1 MKNNKNV
8 RKDNLSPVDNSTK
21 RVYKMYKSKKNW
33 VVAQVVLLTLLGAVA
48 PAPIALSNVVNAVE
62 DTATTTPSDSGNTKE
77 EDTTVTADAATVAAK
92 KDAKFAIE
100 NLELPKTLTSDYRN
114 ATFTFDGAPV
124 NYQTQQAYLDAVA
137 SDSTNTADAV
147 FTVLKKAYSQ
157 ATDMAFKTFA
167 PKAAALKAKLADI
180 NGLEDK
186 VNTDTTRTYLDMFNE
201 KVDTASAKVASAF
214 STFNKELSVKA
225 AVIDR
230 TLGTESKPA
239 ENNYGVKRAA
249 FDKAL
254 EEQVAQL
261 SAIYDEAVKQGKINT
276 NYAAKK
282 QDAIDRVNALP
293 NLTAAEKNQYLAQ
306 IEKIAADNDDTRTD
320 AALTTVRDWKT
331 ELEDV
336 VKEATRVNN
345 KHVSDLVRSVTDYL
359 TFRSDNNADNSFNSV
374 ANNSLGQP
382 VKLYLTS
389 SQINTYKNKVNA
401 YNQLTDVK
409 GIDTNLNKV
418 SDLESLFNQIKD
430 ANDKAAI
437 QYKINSLK
445 QLYTRYINENK
456 EYRNGALVDAEV
468 LQPVKVQ
475 AYVSRI
481 NASSVDTSAKVRDI
495 FAEYQDEREV
505 TLLLKSKPSLDSLKE
520 AVYDKVRDLA
530 NLNDLVKGNYQFAV
544 KAASSQDEVVD
555 LFKQARKEN
564 RDVLR
569 AAQDAA
575 IKEIN
580 ALPYLSDA
588 EKQDFIAEVTREF
601 NADGT
606 IRDVTLQTVAT
617 VVSNA
622 KNLNAAKHLTE
633 VKHEAKKTIQGL
645 KYLSNTQVGDYLSQV
660 DSSRSIDEV
669 NRIVANAVKA
679 NFRAGVEKALTVK
692 EAQEIAREAINA
704 LTALTA
710 QQKADALAA
719 VDAAKTKEEVL
730 RAYDAADKTNDE
742 NIAAAARAA
751 ALQAEKDATIAKI
764 NAYKYLTAE
773 QKADYVA
780 KVKAALNSDDVKDI
794 AKQAQKDDQIGFN
807 EFKELEAAKTAAVKL
822 IRGDFDKGEAAPY
835 ETAAYNTDESNT
847 FGQLDALTTEQKA
860 DYIGKILAAKSIAEV
875 DKLVDDAY
883 YTNLNQI
890 TNRDKF
896 NRVSSALI
904 NASKYLNPSQKAGY
918 VSKLVGASSI
928 ENAKKVLKEAVDKGY
943 EQNDKLVMKEI
954 DSLLKSGLYNTAK
967 TKLAALRLDNNI
979 ATYTA
984 KVQGLL
990 DLRTA
995 KENAVNEIND
1005 ADYVSDK
1012 DKENLINDVNKANS
1026 IDDVNKVLDHLKD
1039 LQPAQ
1044 VVQLF
1049 RAYNPNSGEH
1059 LYTADKAEYDKL
1071 VGLGWHGEGNAW
1083 KAASKGAPV
1092 YRLYNPNSGEH
1103 FYTVSESE
1111 YNDVAKAGWKKEGVA
1126 FYSDNNR
1133 GVEVYRLFNPNAKG
1147 AGSHHYTTLASER
1160 DTLIKAGWKYENVAF
1175 YGLK

>member
-33 VVAQVVLLTLLGAVA
+33 VVAPVVLLTLLGAVA
-48 PAPIALSNVVNAVE
+48 PAPIALSNVVNAE
-62 DTATTTPSDSGNTKE
+62 TNATTADSGDTKE

-100 NLELPKTLTSDYRN
+100 NLELPKTLTGDYKN
-114 ATFTFDGAPV
+114 ATFTFDGAPAP
-124 NYQTQQAYLDAVA
+124 YQTQQAYLDAVA

-147 FTVLKKAYSQ
+147 FKVLKKAYTQ
-157 ATDMAFKTFA
+157 ATDMAFNTFA
-167 PKAAALKAKLADI
+167 PKAADLKSKLADI
-180 NGLEDK
+180 NGLGDK
-186 VNTDTTRTYLDMFNE
+186 VNTNTDKTYLDLFNDKVDAASDKVVSAFKTFNE
-201 KVDTASAKVASAF
+201 
-214 STFNKELSVKA
+214 ELSVKA

-276 NYAAKK
+276 NYSAKK

-345 KHVSDLVRSVTDYL
+345 KHVSDLVKSVTDYL

-401 YNQLTDVK
+401 YEKLTDVK

-456 EYRNGALVDAEV
+456 EYKNGALVDAEV
-468 LQPVKVQ
+468 LQPEKVQ

-617 VVSNA
+617 VVNNA

-645 KYLSNTQVGDYLSQV
+645 KYLSNVQVGNYLTEV
-660 DSSRSIDEV
+660 ENAKSINEV
-669 NRIVANAVKA
+669 NTVVAKAVKA

-719 VDAAKTKEEVL
+719 VDAAKTKEDVL

-896 NRVSSALI
+896 NRVASALI

-995 KENAVNEIND
+995 KENAVNEING

-1103 FYTVSESE
+1103 FYTISESE

>member
-33 VVAQVVLLTLLGAVA
+33 VVAPVVLLTLLGAVA
-48 PAPIALSNVVNAVE
+48 PAPIALSNVVNA
-62 DTATTTPSDSGNTKE
+62 ATTEDAGNTKE

-100 NLELPKTLTSDYRN
+100 NLELPKTLTSDYKN
-114 ATFTFDGAPV
+114 ATFTFDGSSV

-186 VNTDTTRTYLDMFNE
+186 VNTGTTKTYLDMFNE

-214 STFNKELSVKA
+214 STFNNELSVKA

-239 ENNYGVKRAA
+239 ENNYGEKRAA

-254 EEQVAQL
+254 EAQVAQL
-261 SAIYDEAVKQGKINT
+261 NAIYEEAVKQGKINT

-345 KHVSDLVRSVTDYL
+345 KHVSDLVNSVTDYL
-359 TFRSDNNADNSFNSV
+359 TFRTPNNADKSFDSV
-374 ANNSLGQP
+374 ANNSLGKP
-382 VKLYLTS
+382 VKLYLTDA
-389 SQINTYKNKVNA
+389 QIKAYKDKVNKFT
-401 YNQLTDVK
+401 NLTEVK
-409 GIDTNLNKV
+409 GIGTNLNKLT
-418 SDLESLFNQIKD
+418 DLESLFAEIKQE
-430 ANDKAAI
+430 NDKAAI

-445 QLYTRYINENK
+445 QLYTSYINDNV
-456 EYRNGALVDAEV
+456 EYRINGNTISVYDNEV
-468 LQPVKVQ
+468 LAPARVQ
-475 AYVSRI
+475 EYVNRI

-588 EKQDFIAEVTREF
+588 EKQDFVAEVTREF

-606 IRDVTLQTVAT
+606 IRDLTLQTVAA
-617 VVSNA
+617 VVSEA

-660 DSSRSIDEV
+660 DSATSIDKV
-669 NRIVANAVKA
+669 NKIVAEAVKA

-719 VDAAKTKEEVL
+719 VDAAKTKADVL
-730 RAYDAADKTNDE
+730 TAYDAADKTNDE

-896 NRVSSALI
+896 NRVASALI

-918 VSKLVGASSI
+918 VSKLVGAKSI
-928 ENAKKVLKEAVDKGY
+928 DDAKKVLKEAVDKGY

-995 KENAVNEIND
+995 KENAVNDIND

-1012 DKENLINDVNKANS
+1012 DKENLINDVNKAKS
-1026 IDDVNKVLDHLKD
+1026 IDEVNKVLDHLKD

-1044 VVQLF
+1044 VVQLY

-1103 FYTVSESE
+1103 FYTISESE
-1111 YNDVAKAGWKKEGVA
+1111 YNDVAKAGWKKEGIA
-1126 FYSDNNR
+1126 FYSDAKR

>member
-1 MKNNKNV
+1 
-8 RKDNLSPVDNSTK
+8 
-21 RVYKMYKSKKNW
+21 MYKSKKNW
-33 VVAQVVLLTLLGAVA
+33 VVAPVVLLTLLGAVA

-77 EDTTVTADAATVAAK
+77 EDTTVTADATTVAAK

-100 NLELPKTLTSDYRN
+100 NLELPKTLTSDYKN
-114 ATFTFDGAPV
+114 ATFTFDGASV

-147 FTVLKKAYSQ
+147 FTVLKKAYSK

-167 PKAAALKAKLADI
+167 PKVAALKAKLADI

-214 STFNKELSVKA
+214 STFNNELSVKA

-336 VKEATRVNN
+336 VQEATRVNN
-345 KHVSDLVRSVTDYL
+345 KHVSDLVESVTDYL

-401 YNQLTDVK
+401 YNKLTDVK

-456 EYRNGALVDAEV
+456 EYKNGTLVDAEV

-660 DSSRSIDEV
+660 DSANSIDEV
-669 NRIVANAVKA
+669 NRIVARAVKA
-679 NFRAGVEKALTVK
+679 NLRAGVEKALTVK

-896 NRVSSALI
+896 NRVASALI

-928 ENAKKVLKEAVDKGY
+928 ENAKKVLKEAVNKGY

-995 KENAVNEIND
+995 KENAVNEINH
-1005 ADYVSDK
+1005 ANYVADK
-1012 DKENLINDVNKANS
+1012 DKENLINDVNKAKS
-1026 IDDVNKVLDHLKD
+1026 IDEVNKVLDHLKD
-1039 LQPAQ
+1039 LQPAT
-1044 VVQLF
+1044 VVQLY

-1111 YNDVAKAGWKKEGVA
+1111 YNDVAKAGWKKEGIA
-1126 FYSDNNR
+1126 FYSDAKR